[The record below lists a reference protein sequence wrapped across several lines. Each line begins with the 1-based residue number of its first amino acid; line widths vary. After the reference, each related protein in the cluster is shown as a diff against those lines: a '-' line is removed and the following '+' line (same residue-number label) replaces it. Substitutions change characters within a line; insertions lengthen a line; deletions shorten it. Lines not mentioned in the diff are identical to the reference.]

1 MPTQTGELG
10 VTFPDNTLQTTAA
23 IAGTSGFGG
32 IQYTQ
37 VFTASAV
44 WLCPTGVT
52 RVRATVVGGGGGS
65 WYDGGD
71 TWPGAN
77 GGVAIGVYT
86 VVPGTSYSITVGSGG
101 NGGTNSFMG
110 PTPPT
115 SGTTSSFA
123 SFCSATGGAWSGY
136 DTPNNSN
143 GYGAGGNIRNAYM
156 YPLGG
161 GGQTGG
167 GVSIGIGLA
176 PFLTGF
182 SRDQPG
188 FPAFQYGLPYSTGAA
203 YGAGLGGV
211 GACGIGGAV
220 VLEY

>member
-71 TWPGAN
+71 TWPGGH
-77 GGVAIGVYT
+77 GGIAFGTYT
-86 VVPGTSYSITVGSGG
+86 VVPGTSYSITVGTGGRGGLAIPSPQSGG
-101 NGGTNSFMG
+101 
-110 PTPPT
+110 
-115 SGTTSSFA
+115 TSSFA
-123 SFCSATGGAWSGY
+123 SFCSATGGVWNGF
-136 DTPNNSN
+136 DTPHSN
-143 GYGAGGNIRNAYM
+143 GYGSGGNIRNTTM
-156 YPLGG
+156 QPPG
-161 GGQTGG
+161 GGQQVSGG
-167 GVSIGIGLA
+167 PAVTIGYG
-176 PFLTGF
+176 PFLIG
-182 SRDQPG
+182 Q
-188 FPAFQYGLPYSTGAA
+188 LPSYIFGSGITYSINNA

-211 GACGIGGAV
+211 GAPGVGGAV

>member
-65 WYDGGD
+65 AGDGGD
-71 TWPGAN
+71 TNW
-77 GGVAIGVYT
+77 GGMAGYSIGVYT
-86 VVPGTSYSITVGSGG
+86 VVPGTSYSVTVGLGG
-101 NGGTNSFMG
+101 RGGANPY
-110 PTPPT
+110 PTPIP
-115 SGTTSSFA
+115 SDGAGGTSSFS
-123 SFCSATGGAWSGY
+123 SFCSATGGSYSTSAIPPVAGIGSGG
-136 DTPNNSN
+136 TIRNNSINRFN
-143 GYGAGGNIRNAYM
+143 GYTECVGLSPYLAGIGYENHSPSPVAGQPFLISGPYAAGAGG
-156 YPLGG
+156 
-161 GGQTGG
+161 
-167 GVSIGIGLA
+167 
-176 PFLTGF
+176 
-182 SRDQPG
+182 
-188 FPAFQYGLPYSTGAA
+188 YSGP
-203 YGAGLGGV
+203 
-211 GACGIGGAV
+211 GIGGAV

>member
-1 MPTQTGELG
+1 MPTQIGELG

-37 VFTASAV
+37 VITASTV

-65 WYDGGD
+65 ATNGGD

-86 VVPGTSYSITVGSGG
+86 VVPGTSYSITVGIGG
-101 NGGTNSFMG
+101 AGGLAT
-110 PTPPT
+110 PT
-115 SGTTSSFA
+115 SGTTSSF
-123 SFCSATGGAWSGY
+123 STFCSATGGAFSGS
-136 DTPNNSN
+136 DQPNNTN
-143 GYGAGGNIRNAYM
+143 GYGSGGNVRNSYLL
-156 YPLGG
+156 PLGG
-161 GGQTGG
+161 GNQTG
-167 GVSIGIGLA
+167 SNYPIGTSVA
-176 PFLTGF
+176 PYLMGF
-182 SRDQPG
+182 SYIGAEARGG
-188 FPAFQYGLPYSTGAA
+188 FPYSVTAP
-203 YGAGLGGV
+203 YGAGLA
-211 GACGIGGAV
+211 GAGTCGIGGAV